1 VSDNRAGE
9 TDDATAARADATGV
23 APASFS
29 VVAGDPTPAELAAV
43 TAVVSALLEEIASD
57 HAAAAAPVVSAWRRS
72 QRAIRTPITRGID
85 SWRGFS
91 G

>member
-1 VSDNRAGE
+1 VSDNRVGE
-9 TDDATAARADATGV
+9 TDDATAARAGATGV

>member
-1 VSDNRAGE
+1 MSDSRAGG
-9 TDDATAARADATGV
+9 TDAASAASADTPEV
-23 APASFS
+23 APASFT

-43 TAVVSALLEEIASD
+43 TAVMSAVLEEIATD
-57 HAAAAAPVVSAWRRS
+57 HAAAAAPAVSAWRRS
-72 QRAIRTPITRGID
+72 QRAIRTPITRGMD

>member
-1 VSDNRAGE
+1 MNDSRVGE
-9 TDDATAARADATGV
+9 TDAGAAPPADATGV
-23 APASFS
+23 APASFT

-43 TAVVSALLEEIASD
+43 TAVVSAVLEEIASD